1 MIFAGVVAAVLLVPA
16 SAVWGAEPPQL
27 ETAVPVPS
35 PAGSASPSRTDQHAV
50 DSAAA
55 IQLPPEA
62 LNPAIE
68 PAELEIRLVPLT
80 RSELAELALRWQAI
94 VKAKSEEVVAAR

>member
-1 MIFAGVVAAVLLVPA
+1 MIFAGVVVAVLLVPA
-16 SAVWGAEPPQL
+16 FAVA
-27 ETAVPVPS
+27 APVPEVTGGAY
-35 PAGSASPSRTDQHAV
+35 PTAEHGV
-50 DSAAA
+50 DVAAA
-55 IQLPPEA
+55 LQLPPET

-94 VKAKSEEVVAAR
+94 VKSKSEEVVAAR